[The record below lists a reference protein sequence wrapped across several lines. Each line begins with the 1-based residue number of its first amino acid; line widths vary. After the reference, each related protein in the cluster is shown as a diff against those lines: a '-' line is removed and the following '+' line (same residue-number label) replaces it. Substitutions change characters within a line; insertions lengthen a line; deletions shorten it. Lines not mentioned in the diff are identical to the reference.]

1 MDLSPVNSPR
11 NSNKFLLGIIGIY
24 DVSIIYLRVDIF
36 SHQTQN
42 SGENLSA
49 EFKDSTEGDVCII
62 IMSSSMIQLNWSAAN
77 VSENEAK
84 IVDKHCSRVSVFYT
98 VD

>member
-1 MDLSPVNSPR
+1 MQILKSSCYE
-11 NSNKFLLGIIGIY
+11 Y

-36 SHQTQN
+36 SQQTQN

-49 EFKDSTEGDVCII
+49 EFKDSTEGDVCVI